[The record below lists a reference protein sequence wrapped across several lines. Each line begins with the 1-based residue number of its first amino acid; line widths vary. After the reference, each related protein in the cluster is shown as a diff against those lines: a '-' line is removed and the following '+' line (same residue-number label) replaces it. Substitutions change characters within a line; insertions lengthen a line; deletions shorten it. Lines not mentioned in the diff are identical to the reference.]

1 MNIKKELLD
10 QSLHFG
16 FGLALTLLLAQS
28 LYVLSAAGIV
38 AIGAY
43 LREVYQRISKSNPW
57 CQCGSG
63 CMLDLAFWALG
74 IVTAILI
81 SIFVL

>member
-16 FGLALTLLLAQS
+16 FGFALTLLLSQL
-28 LYVLSAAGIV
+28 LYVLAAAGIV

-43 LREVYQRISKSNPW
+43 LREVYQRVSKRSPW
-57 CQCGSG
+57 YQCGAG

-74 IVTAILI
+74 IATAILI